1 MPVVLPDTPTVEAAI
16 VEMTNA
22 FRAKEKLAP
31 VRANPALTAAA
42 RAYAAFLARTGAFSH
57 TADGRQAGDRIA
69 SAGYQWCEVGEN
81 LALHIDSRGF
91 QSRDLAQKS
100 VEGWIKSPP
109 HRKNLTAPFVT
120 EIGVGVASAP
130 GRDPKFIS
138 VQVFAR
144 PKALQ
149 YRFQVA
155 NTTGQS
161 VSYAF
166 GGKAREV
173 KPRFVITHTS
183 CDPGDIS
190 FVSFG
195 GKTLS
200 MRYPARDGLVY
211 RLVPD
216 AAAGVRVEVKPI
228 EGAK

>member
-22 FRAKEKLAP
+22 FRTQEKLGR
-31 VRANPALTAAA
+31 VTANAALTEAA
-42 RAYAAFLARTGAFSH
+42 RAYAALLARSGQFSH

-91 QSRDLAQKS
+91 QSRDLARKS
-100 VEGWIKSPP
+100 VDGWIHSPP
-109 HRKNLTAPFVT
+109 HRKNLVAPFVT

-130 GRDPKFIS
+130 GPDPKFIS
-138 VQVFAR
+138 VQLFAR
-144 PKALQ
+144 PKALE
-149 YRFQVA
+149 YAFEVA
-155 NTTGQS
+155 NTTAQV
-161 VSYAF
+161 VSYDF
-166 GGKAREV
+166 GGKTREV
-173 KPRFVITHTS
+173 KPRFIVTHRT

-190 FVSFG
+190 FVAFG
-195 GKTLS
+195 GRTLS

-216 AAAGVRVEVKPI
+216 AASGVRVEVKPI
-228 EGAK
+228 EHVR